1 MARAEVAK
9 SAGRLAGISNLLIVV
24 AASLAL
30 GGVVLPLGSGSPA
43 PSADAYAGH
52 AIGQPDRLVVPSLHI
67 KAPVSTIE
75 IGPDGTLTPPSDVD
89 TVGWWKRSAP
99 AGARRGQVLI
109 TGHTVHVGDGAM
121 DHIGQVKRGA
131 QVRVDSGRRSVL
143 YRVTKTMVLS
153 KAQVTSRAKRLF
165 GQDHGGGQLVLVT
178 CTDWNGSGYDSN
190 VIVLA
195 TPERT
200 LTR

>member
-1 MARAEVAK
+1 MAPTEAGRAT
-9 SAGRLAGISNLLIVV
+9 GRLAGISNVLIV
-24 AASLAL
+24 AAAALAL
-30 GGVVLPLGSGSPA
+30 GGVVLPSGAGSPSTA
-43 PSADAYAGH
+43 AYSGH

-67 KAPVSTIE
+67 DAPVSAIE
-75 IGPDGTLTPPSDVD
+75 MGPDGALSPPSDVD

-99 AGARRGQVLI
+99 VGAARGQVLI

-121 DHIGQVKRGA
+121 DHIGEAKTGA
-131 QVRVDSGRRSVL
+131 RVRLDSGRKSVL
-143 YRVTKTMVLS
+143 YRITKTMVLS
-153 KAQVTSRAKRLF
+153 KAQIASRATRLF

-190 VIVLA
+190 VVVLA
-195 TPERT
+195 TPQRV

>member
-1 MARAEVAK
+1 MARAEAVRTT
-9 SAGRLAGISNLLIVV
+9 GRLAGISNLLI
-24 AASLAL
+24 AAAAILAL
-30 GGVVLPLGSGSPA
+30 GGVVLPLGSGSSS
-43 PSADAYAGH
+43 PSAAAYDGH

-67 KAPVSTIE
+67 KASVSTIE
-75 IGPDGTLTPPSDVD
+75 IGPDGTLSPPADVD

-131 QVRVDSGRRSVL
+131 QVRVDSGRKSVL
-143 YRVTKTMVLS
+143 YRVTKKMVLS
-153 KAQVTSRAKRLF
+153 KAQVDQRANQLF
-165 GQDHGGGQLVLVT
+165 GQGHGDGQLVLVT

-195 TPERT
+195 APVRS

>member
-1 MARAEVAK
+1 MTRTEAVGTT
-9 SAGRLAGISNLLIVV
+9 SRLTGISNLLIV
-24 AASLAL
+24 AAAILAL
-30 GGVVLPLGSGSPA
+30 GGVVLPLGSGSSSS
-43 PSADAYAGH
+43 SAAAYAGH

-67 KAPVSTIE
+67 KASVSTIE
-75 IGPDGTLTPPSDVD
+75 IGPDGTLSPPADVD

-99 AGARRGQVLI
+99 AGARHGQVLI

-121 DHIGQVKRGA
+121 DHIGQVERGA

-143 YRVTKTMVLS
+143 YRVTKKMVLS
-153 KAQVTSRAKRLF
+153 KAQVARRANQLF
-165 GQDHGGGQLVLVT
+165 GQGHGGGQLVLVT

-195 TPERT
+195 APVRT

>member
-1 MARAEVAK
+1 MTRAESVRTT
-9 SAGRLAGISNLLIVV
+9 GRLAGISNLLIV
-24 AASLAL
+24 AAATLAL
-30 GGVVLPLGSGSPA
+30 GGVVLPLGSGSSSE
-43 PSADAYAGH
+43 SAAAYAGH

-67 KAPVSTIE
+67 KASVSSIE
-75 IGPDGTLTPPSDVD
+75 IGPDGTLSPPADVD

-109 TGHTVHVGDGAM
+109 TGHTVPVGDGAM
-121 DHIGQVKRGA
+121 DHIGQVTRGA

-143 YRVTKTMVLS
+143 YRVTKKMVLS
-153 KAQVTSRAKRLF
+153 KAQVDQRANQLF
-165 GQDHGGGQLVLVT
+165 GQGHGGGQLVLVT

-195 TPERT
+195 APVRT

>member
-1 MARAEVAK
+1 MAGPEHAK
-9 SAGRLAGISNLLIVV
+9 ATSRLAGISNLLIV
-24 AASLAL
+24 AAATLAL
-30 GGVVLPLGSGSPA
+30 GGVVLPLGTGSSA
-43 PSADAYAGH
+43 PSAAAYAGH

-67 KAPVSTIE
+67 EAPVSTIE
-75 IGPDGTLTPPSDVD
+75 VGPDGTLSPPSDVD

-121 DHIGQVKRGA
+121 DHIGQVARGA
-131 QVRVDSGRRSVL
+131 RVRVDSGRRSVL

-153 KAQVTSRAKRLF
+153 KAQVAHRATRLF
-165 GQDHGGGQLVLVT
+165 GQDHGAGQLVLVT

-190 VIVLA
+190 VVVLA
-195 TPERT
+195 VPVRT